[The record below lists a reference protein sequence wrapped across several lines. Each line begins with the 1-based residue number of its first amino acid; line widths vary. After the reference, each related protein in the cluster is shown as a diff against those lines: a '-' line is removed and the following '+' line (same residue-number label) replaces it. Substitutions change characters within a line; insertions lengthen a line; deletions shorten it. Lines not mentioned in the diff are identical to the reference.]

1 MTLEKDPLNLIIAGV
16 GGQGNIL
23 ASQIVATAGI
33 KEGLYVT
40 VGETYGASQRGGPVM
55 SHVRF
60 SAKAQCGPLIP
71 EGEADIIVGLEP
83 IEALRIIADFGNPET
98 RVIVSP
104 RPIYPIWVLSG
115 QAKYPPVEEVVQ
127 KLKEFVS
134 EVKVVKAIEEGET
147 GLAANVVMVGALAG
161 SGMVPIEMK
170 TFEESIREI
179 MSPKD
184 LDLNLRAFKKGVELV
199 RGKVAVLEPVKA
211 RKRKQYSRMSRMQ

>member
-55 SHVRF
+55 SHIRF
-60 SAKAQCGPLIP
+60 SAQAQCGPLIP

-83 IEALRIIADFGNPET
+83 IEALRIIGDFGNPKT

-115 QAKYPPVEEVVQ
+115 QAKYPPVAEVLQ
-127 KLKEFVS
+127 KLRELVS
-134 EVKVVKAIEEGET
+134 EVRVVKAIQEGET
-147 GLAANVVMVGALAG
+147 GLAANVVIVGALAG
-161 SGMVPIEMK
+161 SGMLPIAVK
-170 TFEESIREI
+170 YYEESLREI
-179 MSPKD
+179 VAPKD
-184 LDLNLRAFKKGVELV
+184 LDLNLQAFRKGMELTG
-199 RGKVAVLEPVKA
+199 GKAVASMPVKT
-211 RKRKQYSRMSRMQ
+211 RRRR

>member
-33 KEGLYVT
+33 KEGFYVT

-60 SAKAQCGPLIP
+60 SAQAQCGPLIP
-71 EGEADIIVGLEP
+71 EGEADVIVGLEP
-83 IEALRIIADFGNPET
+83 IEALRIIGDYGNPKT

-115 QAKYPPVEEVVQ
+115 QAKYPPVEEVMQ
-127 KLKEFVS
+127 KLRELVG
-134 EVKVVKAIEEGET
+134 EVRVVKAIEEGEAA
-147 GLAANVVMVGALAG
+147 LAANVVMVGALAG
-161 SGMVPIEMK
+161 SGMVPLEMK
-170 TFEESIREI
+170 HFEDSIKEI
-179 MSPKD
+179 VSPKD
-184 LDLNLRAFKKGVELV
+184 LDTNLRAFRKGVGLT
-199 RGKVAVLEPVKA
+199 RGKARTPAKA
-211 RKRKQYSRMSRMQ
+211 RKRR

>member
-1 MTLEKDPLNLIIAGV
+1 MTLEKEPLNLIIAGV

-55 SHVRF
+55 SHIRF
-60 SAKAQCGPLIP
+60 SARAQCGPLIP
-71 EGEADIIVGLEP
+71 EGEADVIVGLEP
-83 IEALRIIADFGNPET
+83 IEALRIIGDFGNPKT

-115 QAKYPPVEEVVQ
+115 QAKYPPVEEVLQ
-127 KLKEFVS
+127 KLGELVA
-134 EVKVVKAIEEGET
+134 EVRVVKAIQEGET

-161 SGMVPIEMK
+161 SGMLPITLK
-170 TFEESIREI
+170 NFEGSIKEI
-179 MSPKD
+179 FAPKD
-184 LDLNLRAFKKGVELV
+184 VDLNLQAFRKGVELIG
-199 RGKVAVLEPVKA
+199 RKAVASAPAKT
-211 RKRKQYSRMSRMQ
+211 RRRR

>member
-60 SAKAQCGPLIP
+60 SAQAQCGPLIP
-71 EGEADIIVGLEP
+71 EGEADVIVGLEP
-83 IEALRIIADFGNPET
+83 IEALRIIGDFGNPET

-115 QAKYPPVEEVVQ
+115 QAKYPPVAEVLQ
-127 KLKEFVS
+127 KLRELVA
-134 EVKVVKAIEEGET
+134 EVRVVEAIHEGEK
-147 GLAANVVMVGALAG
+147 GLAANVVMVGAVAG
-161 SGMVPIEMK
+161 SGMLPIAAK
-170 TFEESIREI
+170 NFEESIKEI
-179 MSPKD
+179 VAPKD
-184 LDLNLRAFKKGVELV
+184 LDLNLQAFRNGVALI
-199 RGKVAVLEPVKA
+199 RGKARVLAITKS
-211 RKRKQYSRMSRMQ
+211 KRGK

>member
-23 ASQIVATAGI
+23 ASQIVATAGM

-55 SHVRF
+55 SHIRF
-60 SAKAQCGPLIP
+60 SARAQCGPLIP

-83 IEALRIIADFGNPET
+83 IEALRIIGDFGNPKT

-115 QAKYPPVEEVVQ
+115 QAKYPPVEEVLQ
-127 KLKEFVS
+127 KLGELVA
-134 EVKVVKAIEEGET
+134 EVRVVKAIQEGET
-147 GLAANVVMVGALAG
+147 GLAANVVIVGALAG
-161 SGMVPIEMK
+161 SGMLPIAVK
-170 TFEESIREI
+170 YFEESIKEI
-179 MSPKD
+179 VAPKD
-184 LDLNLRAFKKGVELV
+184 LDLNLQAFRKGVELTG
-199 RGKVAVLEPVKA
+199 RKARALATSKA
-211 RKRKQYSRMSRMQ
+211 RKNKRGSGR

>member
-55 SHVRF
+55 SHIRF
-60 SAKAQCGPLIP
+60 SARAQCGPLIP
-71 EGEADIIVGLEP
+71 EGEADVIVGLEP
-83 IEALRIIADFGNPET
+83 IEALRIIGDFGNPKT

-115 QAKYPPVEEVVQ
+115 QAKYPPVEEVLQ
-127 KLKEFVS
+127 KLGELVA
-134 EVKVVKAIEEGET
+134 EVRVVKAIQEGET
-147 GLAANVVMVGALAG
+147 GLAANVVIVGALAG
-161 SGMVPIEMK
+161 SGMLPIAVK
-170 TFEESIREI
+170 YYEESLREI
-179 MSPKD
+179 VAPKD
-184 LDLNLRAFKKGVELV
+184 LDLNLQAFRKGVELA
-199 RGKVAVLEPVKA
+199 RGKAVASAPVKT
-211 RKRKQYSRMSRMQ
+211 RRHG

>member
-1 MTLEKDPLNLIIAGV
+1 MTLEKNPLNLIIAGV

-60 SAKAQCGPLIP
+60 SAQAQCGPLIP

-83 IEALRIIADFGNPET
+83 IEALRIIGDYGNPKT

-115 QAKYPPVEEVVQ
+115 QAKYPPVEEVMQ
-127 KLKEFVS
+127 KLRELVG
-134 EVKVVKAIEEGET
+134 EVRVVKAIEEGET
-147 GLAANVVMVGALAG
+147 ALAANVVMVGALAG

-170 TFEESIREI
+170 HFEDSIKEI
-179 MSPKD
+179 VSPKD
-184 LDLNLRAFKKGVELV
+184 LDTNLRAFRKGVGLT
-199 RGKVAVLEPVKA
+199 RGKARTPAKA
-211 RKRKQYSRMSRMQ
+211 RKRR

>member
-60 SAKAQCGPLIP
+60 SAQAQCGPLIP
-71 EGEADIIVGLEP
+71 EGEADVIVGLEP
-83 IEALRIIADFGNPET
+83 IEALRIIGDYGNPKT

-115 QAKYPPVEEVVQ
+115 QAKYPPVEEVMQ
-127 KLKEFVS
+127 KLRELVG
-134 EVKVVKAIEEGET
+134 EVRVVKAIEEGEIA
-147 GLAANVVMVGALAG
+147 LAANVVMVGALAG

-170 TFEESIREI
+170 HFEDSIKEI
-179 MSPKD
+179 VSPKD
-184 LDLNLRAFKKGVELV
+184 LDTNLRAFRKGVGLT
-199 RGKVAVLEPVKA
+199 RGKARTPAKA
-211 RKRKQYSRMSRMQ
+211 RKRR

>member
-23 ASQIVATAGI
+23 ASQIVATAGT
-33 KEGLYVT
+33 KEWLYVT
-40 VGETYGASQRGGPVM
+40 VSETYGASQRGGPVM

-83 IEALRIIADFGNPET
+83 IEALRIIADYGNPNT

-115 QAKYPPVEEVVQ
+115 QATYPPVDEIIGKLEELADRVQVVNAGSIHYILQ
-127 KLKEFVS
+127 QGLNKQRGFVS
-134 EVKVVKAIEEGET
+134 DEDYLPPCEGLKNMEERII
-147 GLAANVVMVGALAG
+147 A
-161 SGMVPIEMK
+161 
-170 TFEESIREI
+170 
-179 MSPKD
+179 
-184 LDLNLRAFKKGVELV
+184 
-199 RGKVAVLEPVKA
+199 
-211 RKRKQYSRMSRMQ
+211 

>member
-60 SAKAQCGPLIP
+60 SAQAQCGPLIP

-83 IEALRIIADFGNPET
+83 IEALRIIGDYGNPKT

-104 RPIYPIWVLSG
+104 RPIYPVWVLSG
-115 QAKYPPVEEVVQ
+115 QAKYPPVEEVMQ
-127 KLKEFVS
+127 KLRELVG
-134 EVKVVKAIEEGET
+134 EVRVVKAIEEGET
-147 GLAANVVMVGALAG
+147 ALAANVVMVGALAG
-161 SGMVPIEMK
+161 SGMVSIEMK
-170 TFEESIREI
+170 HFEDSIKEI
-179 MSPKD
+179 VSPKD
-184 LDLNLRAFKKGVELV
+184 LDTNLRAFRKGVGLT
-199 RGKVAVLEPVKA
+199 RGKARTPAKA
-211 RKRKQYSRMSRMQ
+211 RKRR

>member
-33 KEGLYVT
+33 KEWLYVT
-40 VGETYGASQRGGPVM
+40 VSETYGASQRGGPVM

-83 IEALRIIADFGNPET
+83 IEALRIIADYGNPST

-104 RPIYPIWVLSG
+104 RPIYPISVLSG
-115 QAKYPPVEEVVQ
+115 QAKYPPVEEVMQ
-127 KLKEFVS
+127 KLGGLVA
-134 EVKVVKAIEEGET
+134 EVRVVKAIEEGET

-170 TFEESIREI
+170 NFEESIREI
-179 MSPKD
+179 MSARD
-184 LDLNLRAFKKGVELV
+184 LHLNLRAFKKGVELAG
-199 RGKVAVLEPVKA
+199 GKVAVPAPVKT
-211 RKRKQYSRMSRMQ
+211 RKRK

>member
-55 SHVRF
+55 SHIRF
-60 SAKAQCGPLIP
+60 SARAQCGPLIP

-83 IEALRIIADFGNPET
+83 IEALRIIGDFGNPKT

-115 QAKYPPVEEVVQ
+115 QAKYPPVEEVLQ
-127 KLKEFVS
+127 KLGELVA
-134 EVKVVKAIEEGET
+134 EVRVVKAIQEGEA
-147 GLAANVVMVGALAG
+147 GLAANVVIVGALAD
-161 SGMVPIEMK
+161 SGMLPIAVKYYED
-170 TFEESIREI
+170 SIREI
-179 MSPKD
+179 VAPRD
-184 LDLNLRAFKKGVELV
+184 LDLNLQAFRKGVELI
-199 RGKVAVLEPVKA
+199 RGKAVVSIPVKT
-211 RKRKQYSRMSRMQ
+211 KRRR

>member
-1 MTLEKDPLNLIIAGV
+1 MILKKDPLNLIIAGV

-33 KEGLYVT
+33 KEGFYVT

-60 SAKAQCGPLIP
+60 SALVQCGPLIP

-83 IEALRIIADFGNPET
+83 IEALRIIGDFGNPKT

-115 QAKYPPVEEVVQ
+115 QAKYPPVEEVLQRLGELVA
-127 KLKEFVS
+127 
-134 EVKVVKAIEEGET
+134 EVKVVEAIKEGET
-147 GLAANVVMVGALAG
+147 GLAANVVIVGALAG
-161 SGMVPIEMK
+161 SRMLPIEIK
-170 TFEESIREI
+170 NFEESIKEI
-179 MSPKD
+179 MAPKD
-184 LDLNLRAFKKGVELV
+184 VELNLKAFRKGVELS
-199 RGKVAVLEPVKA
+199 GSKA
-211 RKRKQYSRMSRMQ
+211 RTPATSKIRKRK

>member
-60 SAKAQCGPLIP
+60 SAQAQCGPLIP
-71 EGEADIIVGLEP
+71 EGQADIIVGLEP
-83 IEALRIIADFGNPET
+83 IEALRIIADFGNPKT

-115 QAKYPPVEEVVQ
+115 QAKYPPVAEVLQ
-127 KLKEFVS
+127 KLGELVA
-134 EVKVVKAIEEGET
+134 EVRVVKVIQEGET
-147 GLAANVVMVGALAG
+147 GLAANVVIVGALAG
-161 SGMVPIEMK
+161 SGMLPIAVK
-170 TFEESIREI
+170 YYEESLREI
-179 MSPKD
+179 VAPRD
-184 LDLNLRAFKKGVELV
+184 LDLNLQAFRKGVELA
-199 RGKVAVLEPVKA
+199 RGKTRPKA
-211 RKRKQYSRMSRMQ
+211 ALKSRSR

>member
-23 ASQIVATAGI
+23 ASQIVATAGL

-60 SAKAQCGPLIP
+60 SAQAQCGPLIP
-71 EGEADIIVGLEP
+71 EGQADIIVGLEP
-83 IEALRIIADFGNPET
+83 IETLRNIADFGNPST
-98 RVIVSP
+98 RVIVNP

-127 KLKEFVS
+127 KLKEYVA
-134 EVKVVKAIEEGET
+134 EVKVIKAIEEGET
-147 GLAANVVMVGALAG
+147 GLAANVVLLGALAG
-161 SGMVPIEMK
+161 SGMVPITIEH
-170 TFEESIREI
+170 FEEAIREI
-179 MSPKD
+179 VAPKD
-184 LDLNLRAFKKGVELV
+184 LDLNFQAFRRGVELS
-199 RGKVAVLEPVKA
+199 RVKA
-211 RKRKQYSRMSRMQ
+211 KASATSRARERK

>member
-55 SHVRF
+55 SHIRF
-60 SAKAQCGPLIP
+60 SARAQCGPLIP

-83 IEALRIIADFGNPET
+83 IEALRIIGDFGNPKT

-115 QAKYPPVEEVVQ
+115 QATYPPVEEILQRLGELVA
-127 KLKEFVS
+127 
-134 EVKVVKAIEEGET
+134 EVKVVEAIKEGET
-147 GLAANVVMVGALAG
+147 GLAANVVIVGALAG
-161 SGMVPIEMK
+161 SRVLPIEIK
-170 TFEESIREI
+170 NFEESLREI
-179 MSPKD
+179 FSPRD
-184 LDLNLRAFKKGVELV
+184 VELNLKAFRKGVELSGSKIGIPATSKSK
-199 RGKVAVLEPVKA
+199 R
-211 RKRKQYSRMSRMQ
+211 RK

>member
-1 MTLEKDPLNLIIAGV
+1 MTLERDPLNLIIAGV

-55 SHVRF
+55 SHIRF
-60 SAKAQCGPLIP
+60 SAQAQCGPLIP

-83 IEALRIIADFGNPET
+83 IEALRIIADFGNPKT

-115 QAKYPPVEEVVQ
+115 QAKYPPVEEVLQ
-127 KLKEFVS
+127 KLGELVA
-134 EVKVVKAIEEGET
+134 EVMVVKAIQEGET
-147 GLAANVVMVGALAG
+147 GLAVNVVIVGALAG
-161 SGMVPIEMK
+161 SVMLPIALQN
-170 TFEESIREI
+170 FEDSIREI
-179 MSPKD
+179 FAPKD
-184 LDLNLRAFKKGVELV
+184 LDLNLKAFRKGVELTG
-199 RGKVAVLEPVKA
+199 RKAGVLATSKT
-211 RKRKQYSRMSRMQ
+211 RKRK

>member
-1 MTLEKDPLNLIIAGV
+1 MSLEKDPLNLIIAGV

-33 KEGLYVT
+33 KERLYVT
-40 VGETYGASQRGGPVM
+40 VSETYGASQRGGPVM

-83 IEALRIIADFGNPET
+83 IEALRIIADYGNPGT

-104 RPIYPIWVLSG
+104 RPIYPISVLSG
-115 QAKYPPVEEVVQ
+115 QTKYPPVEEVMQELRGLVA
-127 KLKEFVS
+127 
-134 EVKVVKAIEEGET
+134 EVRVVKAIDEGET

-161 SGMVPIEMK
+161 SGMVPIETK
-170 TFEESIREI
+170 NFEKSIREI
-179 MSPKD
+179 MSAKD
-184 LDLNLRAFKKGVELV
+184 LDLNLRAFKKGVELAG
-199 RGKVAVLEPVKA
+199 GKVAVLAPTRT
-211 RKRKQYSRMSRMQ
+211 RKRK

>member
-55 SHVRF
+55 SHVRL
-60 SAKAQCGPLIP
+60 SAQAQCGPLIP
-71 EGEADIIVGLEP
+71 EGEAGIIVGLEP
-83 IEALRIIADFGNPET
+83 IEALRIIGDFGNPKT

-115 QAKYPPVEEVVQ
+115 QAKYPPVEEVLQ
-127 KLKEFVS
+127 KLGKLVA
-134 EVKVVKAIEEGET
+134 EVRVVKAIQEGET

-161 SGMVPIEMK
+161 SGMLPIPLK
-170 TFEESIREI
+170 YFEESIKEI
-179 MSPKD
+179 VAPKD
-184 LDLNLRAFKKGVELV
+184 VELNLKAFRKGVELA
-199 RGKVAVLEPVKA
+199 RGKTRPKA
-211 RKRKQYSRMSRMQ
+211 ALKSRSR

>member
-55 SHVRF
+55 SHIRF
-60 SAKAQCGPLIP
+60 SARAQCGPLIP

-83 IEALRIIADFGNPET
+83 IEALRIIGDFGNPKT

-127 KLKEFVS
+127 KLGEFVA
-134 EVKVVKAIEEGET
+134 EVRVVKAIEKGET
-147 GLAANVVMVGALAG
+147 GLAANVVIVGALAG
-161 SGMVPIEMK
+161 SGMLPIAVK
-170 TFEESIREI
+170 YYEESIREI
-179 MSPKD
+179 VSPKD
-184 LDLNLRAFKKGVELV
+184 LDLNLQAFRKGVELA
-199 RGKVAVLEPVKA
+199 GAKA
-211 RKRKQYSRMSRMQ
+211 KIPATSKSCRCK

>member
-60 SAKAQCGPLIP
+60 SAQAQCGPLIP

-83 IEALRIIADFGNPET
+83 IEALRIIGDYGNPKT

-115 QAKYPPVEEVVQ
+115 QAKYPPVEEVMQ
-127 KLKEFVS
+127 KLRELVG
-134 EVKVVKAIEEGET
+134 EVRVVKAIEEGET
-147 GLAANVVMVGALAG
+147 ALAANVVMVGALAG
-161 SGMVPIEMK
+161 SGMVSIEMK
-170 TFEESIREI
+170 HFEDSIKEI
-179 MSPKD
+179 VYPKD
-184 LDLNLRAFKKGVELV
+184 LDTNLRAFRKGVGLT
-199 RGKVAVLEPVKA
+199 RGKARTPAKA
-211 RKRKQYSRMSRMQ
+211 RKRR

>member
-23 ASQIVATAGI
+23 ASQIVATAGM

-55 SHVRF
+55 SHIRF
-60 SAKAQCGPLIP
+60 SARAQCGPLIP

-83 IEALRIIADFGNPET
+83 IEALRIIGDFGNPKT

-115 QAKYPPVEEVVQ
+115 QAKYPPVEEVLQ
-127 KLKEFVS
+127 KLGELVA
-134 EVKVVKAIEEGET
+134 EVRVVKAIQEGET
-147 GLAANVVMVGALAG
+147 GLAANVVIVGALAG
-161 SGMVPIEMK
+161 SRMLPIALK
-170 TFEESIREI
+170 NFEDSIKEI
-179 MSPKD
+179 FAPKD
-184 LDLNLRAFKKGVELV
+184 VNLNLQAFRKGVELTG
-199 RGKVAVLEPVKA
+199 RKARALATSKA
-211 RKRKQYSRMSRMQ
+211 RKNK